1 MIASSGMDL
10 VLCAIEA
17 GSGRARFG
25 PRLSYALPVAEL
37 ADLEAA
43 GRIAVRADG
52 LTPLDATPTGEP
64 HADEAL
70 RALDEKWPP
79 PADPLTVLWWARWRG
94 PRRINPYLSAA
105 ANAGVVDITDGTL
118 TVLDPGPIRAAAA
131 RLIAVLEDPA
141 PTRRDVTFVV
151 LADAARVAQ
160 PHLRGWNHRKHRAC
174 LRRLRH
180 QAVRGDAGRLLR
192 EARKAIATLSSLA
205 TADPQDIDQQIG
217 LTRSGR
223 RAAAWWYSH

>member
-1 MIASSGMDL
+1 MIASSGIDL
-10 VLCAIEA
+10 VLCAMEA
-17 GSGRARFG
+17 DSGRVRFG
-25 PRLSYALPVAEL
+25 PRLSYALAVAEL
-37 ADLEAA
+37 ADLEAT

-52 LTPLDATPTGEP
+52 LALLDASPTGEP

-70 RALDEKWPP
+70 SALDEKWPP

-105 ANAGVVDITDGTL
+105 ARAGIVDITDGAL
-118 TVLDPGPIRAAAA
+118 TVLDRGPIEAAAA

-151 LADAARVAQ
+151 LADAARVTL
-160 PHLRGWNHRKHRAC
+160 PHLRGWSHRKHRAC
-174 LRRLRH
+174 LRRLNH
-180 QAVRGDAGRLLR
+180 QSVRGDAGRLLR
-192 EARKAIATLSSLA
+192 EGRNAIARLSSLA
-205 TADPQDIDQQIG
+205 TADLQNIDQQIG

-223 RAAAWWYSH
+223 RAAAWWYH

>member
-10 VLCAIEA
+10 VLCAMEA

-52 LTPLDATPTGEP
+52 LTLLDATPTGEP

-70 RALDEKWPP
+70 SALGEKWPP

-94 PRRINPYLSAA
+94 PRRINPYMRAVVR
-105 ANAGVVDITDGTL
+105 AGVVDITDGAL
-118 TVLDPGPIRAAAA
+118 TVLDPGPVQAAAA

-141 PTRRDVTFVV
+141 PARRDVTFVV
-151 LADAARVAQ
+151 LADTARVTL
-160 PHLRGWNHRKHRAC
+160 PHLRGWSHRKHRAR

-192 EARKAIATLSSLA
+192 EGRKAIGTLSSVA
-205 TADPQDIDQQIG
+205 ETDPQDFDQQIG
-217 LTRSGR
+217 LTHTGR
-223 RAAAWWYSH
+223 RAAAWWYR

>member
-1 MIASSGMDL
+1 MMASCGMDL

-17 GSGRARFG
+17 GSGQVRFG
-25 PRLSYALPVAEL
+25 PRLSYALAVAEL

-52 LTPLDATPTGEP
+52 LTLLGATPTGEP

-79 PADPLTVLWWARWRG
+79 PADPLTVLWWVRWRG
-94 PRRINPYLSAA
+94 PRRINPYLSTAA
-105 ANAGVVDITDGTL
+105 RAGVLDVTDGTL
-118 TVLDPGPIRAAAA
+118 TVLDPGPVQAAAA
-131 RLIAVLEDPA
+131 RLAAVLEDPA
-141 PTRRDVTFVV
+141 PADRDVTFVV
-151 LADAARVAQ
+151 LADAARVAR
-160 PHLRGWNHRKHRAC
+160 PHLRGWIHRKHRAR

-180 QAVRGDAGRLLR
+180 QAVRGDSRRLLR
-192 EARKAIATLSSLA
+192 EGRKAIAMLSGLA

-223 RAAAWWYSH
+223 RAAAWWYH